1 MDGDNFGRLFT
12 AISCNRNRGIRL
24 RASVTESRLG
34 TSKDWHFRLPEIQGK
49 FTLSTRNYL
58 LCWEG

>member
-12 AISCNRNRGIRL
+12 AISCSRNSGIKL

-34 TSKDWHFRLPEIQGK
+34 TSKDGHFRLPEIQGE
-49 FTLSTRNYL
+49 FTTFTRNYL
-58 LCWEG
+58 LC